1 MDKQAEEL
9 FIMNKPR
16 KTIDDLVWGL
26 QERAKELNC
35 LYKIEELMNKPD
47 ARIDDICKGIVEAI
61 PPGWQYPQIC
71 VAKLTLEGKVYY
83 SPNFKETPWLQ
94 QADIIVQEKKVGEI
108 SVYYIE
114 EMPRADMGP
123 FLKEE
128 TKLLDTIVDRL
139 GHFIMYNRMKL
150 VFHEYQSAK
159 RDLSE
164 EKTEEWQ
171 VALNFL
177 RRTDKNLY
185 TSISRRM
192 LNHLSW
198 AGIREAEELLM
209 RLDEGIR
216 GNKEDD
222 LDDENR
228 PHQRRVLDFDDTR
241 SDETFKIAAKHLSSK
256 QILVNIQKWIQE
268 DRLSFLVQ
276 ATSKN
281 RPLGEVVDAIRRY
294 HRVAPEGIEL
304 PPSSKRGVQASLI
317 RRFLSDQPEFINTAR
332 DYIDIDDF
340 YELLDHIVFTP
351 ESTGRLG
358 GKSSGLFFAKHIIKK
373 SKKPEDDLDDIKI
386 PKTWYIASDVLFSFL
401 SHNNLTDVTE
411 QKYKDINQI
420 RMEYP
425 HIVQTFKN
433 CSFPIEIVQG
443 LSMILDYFKE
453 RPLIVRSSSLLEDR
467 AGASFSGKYK
477 SLFLANQ
484 GSKQKRLEALK
495 DAIAEVYAS
504 LFGPDPIDYRAER
517 GLLDFSEEMGIMIQ
531 EVVGTKVGDYFIP
544 SYAGVAFSKNE
555 FRWSPRIKHDDGLLR
570 LVPGLGTRAV
580 DRVANDFPVLIAPG
594 QVGLRVNTAVDEIIR
609 YSPKNIDVINLKKN
623 IFETVTVD
631 EFLKKSGKE
640 LPEIERIVSVHDGQN
655 IRKPLG
661 KYIDFDKDNLVV
673 TFEGLVADTKFI
685 PKIQTLLKL
694 LEKRLGLPVDI
705 EFASDGKDFY
715 LLQCRAQSY
724 SRGTAPARIPDD
736 IEMDRTLFSAN
747 RYVSNGNLS
756 DISHIV
762 YINPRSYDKL
772 SDQSTLLAVG
782 RTVGILN
789 KILPRR
795 KFILMGPGR
804 WGSRGDIK
812 LGVRVTYSDINN
824 TAALIEIARK
834 KGNYVPELSFGTHF
848 FQDLVES
855 EIFYLPLYPDNAENF
870 FNEKFFDESGNIL
883 QEVLPEYAH
892 LAETVKVIDVGKK
905 VENQVLHI
913 AMNAQLDKALGFLS
927 TESEITLS
935 PETMRTYVDTKST
948 NYWAWRFQ
956 MAEHIAS
963 QLDPE
968 RFGVK
973 GFYIFGSTKN
983 ATAGPESDI
992 DLLIHFDGSKKQRS
1006 ELMLWLEGWSLSL
1019 DEMNYHRTGRRTGG
1033 LLDVH
1038 IVTDEDIANKNS
1050 YALKIGAVTDA
1061 ARPLPMM
1068 KKS

>member
-1 MDKQAEEL
+1 
-9 FIMNKPR
+9 MNKPK

-35 LYKIEELMNKPD
+35 LYKIEELMNTPD
-47 ARIDDICKGIVEAI
+47 ADIGEVCRGIVEAI
-61 PPGWQYPQIC
+61 PPGWQYPNIC
-71 VAKLTLEGKVYY
+71 VAKLTLEGKVCS
-83 SPNFKETPWLQ
+83 SPLFKDTPWMQ
-94 QADIIVQEKKVGEI
+94 KKDILVQDKKVGEI
-108 SVYYIE
+108 SVYYTE
-114 EMPRADMGP
+114 EMPRADEGP

-128 TKLLDTIVDRL
+128 TKLLETIVDRL

-159 RDLSE
+159 KDLSE
-164 EKTEEWQ
+164 EKKEEWE

-177 RRTDKNLY
+177 KQTDKNLY
-185 TSISRRM
+185 ASISRRM

-209 RLDEGIR
+209 SLDGAIR
-216 GNKEDD
+216 GDKKDD
-222 LDDENR
+222 LEDENR
-228 PHQRRVLDFDDTR
+228 PHQRIDVVFDDLQ
-241 SDETFKIAAKHLSSK
+241 SETTFRIAAKHLSSD
-256 QILVNIQKWIQE
+256 QIFVNIQKWIQE

-294 HRVAPEGIEL
+294 HRIAPEGIKL
-304 PPSSKRGVQASLI
+304 PPSSQRGVQASLI

-351 ESTGRLG
+351 ESMGRLG
-358 GKSSGLFFAKHIIKK
+358 GKSTGLFFAKHIIEK

-386 PKTWYIASDVLFSFL
+386 PKTWYITSDVLFSFL
-401 SHNNLTDVTE
+401 SHNNLTDITE

-425 HIVQTFKN
+425 HIIQMFKS
-433 CSFPIEIVQG
+433 CSFPTEIVQG

-453 RPLIVRSSSLLEDR
+453 KPLIVRSSSLLEDR

-484 GSKQKRLEALK
+484 GSKQDRLEALK

-517 GLLDFSEEMGIMIQ
+517 GLIDFSEEMGIMIQ
-531 EVVGTKVGDYFIP
+531 EVVGTRVGDYFIP

-555 FRWSPRIKHDDGLLR
+555 FRWSPRIKRDDGLLR

-594 QVGLRVNTAVDEIIR
+594 QVGLRVNTAVDEIVR
-609 YSPKNIDVINLKKN
+609 YSPKNMDVINLKTNK
-623 IFETVTVD
+623 FETVSVQ
-631 EFLKKSGKE
+631 EFLKGCGE
-640 LPEIERIVSVHDGQN
+640 DLPEVERIVSVYDGQH

-661 KYIDFDKDNLVV
+661 KHVDFEKDRMVV
-673 TFEGLVADTKFI
+673 TFEGLVSDTKFI
-685 PKIQTLLKL
+685 PKIQNLLKL
-694 LEKRLGLPVDI
+694 LEKRLGLPIDI

-724 SRGTAPARIPDD
+724 SKKHAPPKIPDD
-736 IEMDRTLFSAN
+736 VDMNKILFSAN
-747 RYVSNGNLS
+747 RYISNGVVS

-762 YINPRSYDKL
+762 YVDPRSYDRL
-772 SDQSTLLAVG
+772 TDQSTMIAVG
-782 RTVGILN
+782 RTVGFLN
-789 KILPRR
+789 KLLPRR
-795 KFILMGPGR
+795 KFVLMGPGR

-824 TAALIEIARK
+824 TSALIEIARK
-834 KGNYVPELSFGTHF
+834 KGNYVPDLSFGTHF

-855 EIFYLPLYPDNAENF
+855 EIYYLPLYPDNTENI
-870 FNEKFFDESGNIL
+870 FNEKFFDEAKNIL

-892 LAETVKVIDVGKK
+892 LSETVKVIDVGKEQEK
-905 VENQVLHI
+905 QVLHI
-913 AMNAQLDKALGFLS
+913 AMNAEMDSALGFLS
-927 TESEITLS
+927 RESEVKFSQENIQA
-935 PETMRTYVDTKST
+935 YVDQRST
-948 NYWAWRFQ
+948 NYWAWRFH

-963 QLDPE
+963 RLDPE

-973 GFYIFGSTKN
+973 GFYVFGSTKN
-983 ATAGPESDI
+983 ATAGPDSDI
-992 DLLIHFDGSKKQRS
+992 DLLIHFVGSKKQRD
-1006 ELMLWLEGWSLSL
+1006 ELLIWLEGWSLSL
-1019 DEMNYHRTGRRTGG
+1019 DDMNYHRTGRRTGG

-1038 IVTDEDIANKNS
+1038 LVTDEDIANKNS
-1050 YALKIGAVTDA
+1050 YALKIGAITDA